1 MAVFLGDRRV
11 FLSSELTRGSQILIR
26 RTITDRTQAIAP
38 FLTYDADPYLVIA
51 DGRLIWVMDAYTTT
65 DPFPGATPYGDINYI
80 RNTVKVTV
88 DAYSGE
94 IIFYRTG
101 VADPIADAYG
111 QIFGGLFRPITEAPA
126 EVAAHFRYPEGMFN
140 VQSELFAAYHVTDP
154 VAFYNG
160 EDRWEVA
167 EEVVEDPDTGRQELS
182 RMEAYYMTL
191 PMRRQPGTSAFGLVR
206 PFTPNQRE
214 NMSAWMAGYT
224 DDAGDALLFVYRFPR
239 QVTVY
244 GPQQVESLIEPGPVY
259 LQPDDAPGPKRVP
272 GDPGQSARH
281 PDRGNGPLRAATL
294 RAGHGRSGS
303 TTELTYVIVATSEQ
317 VEMAPTLAEALGAI
331 VAGGEQPPPD
341 QQPAPTDEPAAP
353 SAVSSSL
360 ANRPL
365 DTYER
370 AQEALQRG
378 DWATYGEEQAAL
390 QELLLEIVAETEET
404 APAATPSP

>member
-1 MAVFLGDRRV
+1 
-11 FLSSELTRGSQILIR
+11 
-26 RTITDRTQAIAP
+26 
-38 FLTYDADPYLVIA
+38 
-51 DGRLIWVMDAYTTT
+51 MDAYTTT
-65 DPFPGATPYGDINYI
+65 DRFPGATPYGDINYI

-111 QIFGGLFRPITEAPA
+111 EIFGGLFRPITEAPA
-126 EVAAHFRYPEGMFN
+126 AVSAHFRYPEGIFN
-140 VQSELFAAYHVTDP
+140 VQSEMFAAYHVTDP

-167 EEVVEDPDTGRQELS
+167 EEVIEDPDSGRQELA

-191 PMRRQPGTSAFGLVR
+191 PLRNQPGTSAFGLVR

-224 DDAGDALLFVYRFPR
+224 DDDGAARLFVYRFPR

-244 GPQQVESLIEPGPVY
+244 GPQQIESLISQDPFISSQTTLLDQSGS
-259 LQPDDAPGPKRVP
+259 RVI
-272 GDPGQSARH
+272 
-281 PDRGNGPLRAATL
+281 RGNLLVIPIEETVLYVQPLYVQAT
-294 RAGHGRSGS
+294 AGQGAP
-303 TTELTYVIVATSEQ
+303 TELTYVIVATSEQ

-331 VAGGEQPPPD
+331 VAGGEQPQPD
-341 QQPAPTDEPAAP
+341 QQPAPTDVPAAP

-360 ANRPL
+360 AQQAL

>member
-1 MAVFLGDRRV
+1 
-11 FLSSELTRGSQILIR
+11 
-26 RTITDRTQAIAP
+26 
-38 FLTYDADPYLVIA
+38 
-51 DGRLIWVMDAYTTT
+51 
-65 DPFPGATPYGDINYI
+65 
-80 RNTVKVTV
+80 VTV

-111 QIFGGLFRPITEAPA
+111 GIFGGLFRPITEAPA
-126 EVAAHFRYPEGMFN
+126 AVAAHFRYPEGIFN
-140 VQSELFAAYHVTDP
+140 VQSEIFAAYHITDP

-167 EEVVEDPDTGRQELS
+167 EEIVEDPDSGRQEQT

-191 PMRRQPGTSAFGLVR
+191 PFPGREGSAFGLVR

-224 DDAGDALLFVYRFPR
+224 DDAGATQLIVYRFPR

-244 GPQQVESLIEPGPVY
+244 GPQQVESLISQDPFISSQTTLLDQSGT
-259 LQPDDAPGPKRVP
+259 RVI
-272 GDPGQSARH
+272 
-281 PDRGNGPLRAATL
+281 RGNLLVIPIEETVLYVQPLYVQAT
-294 RAGHGRSGS
+294 AGQGAP
-303 TTELTYVIVATSEQ
+303 TELTYVIVATSEQ

-331 VAGGEQPPPD
+331 VAGGGEAQPD
-341 QQPAPTDEPAAP
+341 HLPAPTGEPTAP

-360 ANRPL
+360 AQQAL
-365 DTYER
+365 DAYER

-390 QELLLEIVAETEET
+390 EELLIEIVVESEGT
-404 APAATPSP
+404 APPAATPSP